1 MFFLGLLDED
11 DLRPGSGVGR
21 AFRHLLSL
29 DEEFLQLLEAP
40 SALALG
46 QDTTLGERLVSRELC
61 LAVGLG
67 LGVGLVLLALVFARA
82 GLAEQGALVHRHE
95 VPAAGLAGRAALG
108 LQPQLVCLV
117 PLFGLG
123 LDPSFLGV
131 LDRLRSGGLSPALLG
146 ELLVF
151 LGALGLEGLARRHVL
166 GVAARAVGREG
177 VPRRRSELL
186 QAVRLAAR
194 PHRGRRRL
202 GLAAFGERPPVGV
215 TFAAVAV
222 GVALG
227 GREPLPAGRELA
239 LGPRVHRRSRLLRD
253 HGLGFDRLGGRC
265 FDHLLGFGLVSLR
278 LGHRRLGLDRGSG
291 RDESRRSLEPAV
303 RHGGDQQVEVGVAR
317 DGREEVVR
325 GLVGLGFDQ
334 LALGGGLRH
343 HQVQPERGALPLLE
357 LLVLVHVGLDGDEL
371 DSHRVV
377 AVPVRLGS
385 RNGGLLDREVEEA
398 SGDGG
403 GGGLDLRK
411 DLEHGN
417 LETYGDG
424 VDGFDEPSVGD
435 NWAHQK
441 DVPKCRF
448 FKVTTIDTISTSFC
462 QASALQILA

>member
-151 LGALGLEGLARRHVL
+151 LGALGLEGRHVL

-357 LLVLVHVGLDGDEL
+357 LLILVHVGLDGDEL
-371 DSHRVV
+371 DGHRVV
-377 AVPVRLGS
+377 VVPVRLGS
-385 RNGGLLDREVEEA
+385 RSGGLLDREVEEA
-398 SGDGG
+398 GG
-403 GGGLDLRK
+403 ERSGGLDGGK
-411 DLEHGN
+411 GVEHCN
-417 LETYGDG
+417 LETYG
-424 VDGFDEPSVGD
+424 VRVVLALMKPSVGD
-435 NWAHQK
+435 FWAHQTM
-441 DVPKCRF
+441 CQ
-448 FKVTTIDTISTSFC
+448 KVGFSR
-462 QASALQILA
+462 